1 MLSHAK
7 DRAPGAVRDVGP
19 PEVLLLLVVSMAGG
33 LMPAAAAVVGG
44 LLPAATVVPGEVPPA
59 GAGVVG
65 VPTACVS
72 VRAALCACAGCCMAA
87 IMLAYMPAVLSSAA
101 FIMAAVLSSAAFCA
115 AAVASCAAA
124 RSLNCCCRL
133 CTTCVTA
140 VRAGGCRPLVRRI
153 AAAAPRLRA
162 PPPPPP
168 IELAVEASSP
178 DQSPLSAADIRN
190 VCAEGEVAMGEVV

>member
-44 LLPAATVVPGEVPPA
+44 LLPAATVVPEEVPPA

-87 IMLAYMPAVLSSAA
+87 IMLAYMPAVLSS
-101 FIMAAVLSSAAFCA
+101 VAFCA
-115 AAVASCAAA
+115 VA
-124 RSLNCCCRL
+124 RSLTCCCRPR
-133 CTTCVTA
+133 TAA
-140 VRAGGCRPLVRRI
+140 VRDGACRPLVRRI
-153 AAAAPRLRA
+153 AAAAPRLPALRA
-162 PPPPPP
+162 PPP
-168 IELAVEASSP
+168 IELAVEASSS
-178 DQSPLSAADIRN
+178 DLSPLSAADIRN
-190 VCAEGEVAMGEVV
+190 VCARGGGRGRGGSRGCVSRARRPLQTG

>member
-44 LLPAATVVPGEVPPA
+44 LLPAATVVPGEVLPA

-87 IMLAYMPAVLSSAA
+87 IMLAYMPAVLSS
-101 FIMAAVLSSAAFCA
+101 VAFC
-115 AAVASCAAA
+115 
-124 RSLNCCCRL
+124 RL
-133 CTTCVTA
+133 PA
-140 VRAGGCRPLVRRI
+140 
-153 AAAAPRLRA
+153 LRA
-162 PPPPPP
+162 PPP
-168 IELAVEASSP
+168 IELAVEASSS
-178 DQSPLSAADIRN
+178 DLSPLSAADIRN
-190 VCAEGEVAMGEVV
+190 VCARGGGRGRGQVPEVACPALAARCRRGRGGGKTRQKRGADQAPRLVPNID